1 MWFGSRGLL
10 ATASPHSPLSS
21 PANAGT
27 HNHRKKFGEDEVF
40 DLRHPAAGRSRGR
53 GVTTGEGTLRRFYPY
68 LICPL
73 GSSYGKAYSYA
84 LREGND

>member
-1 MWFGSRGLL
+1 MVRGQGIVGNGV
-10 ATASPHSPLSS
+10 ASFSPVV
-21 PANAGT
+21 PGNAGT